1 MTNDQFCLFPMLSY
15 GNKNTVGAV
24 ARLFLFDPPLKPHA
38 NFMNQNVQRWC
49 VLLWQRI
56 PIRNSLSY
64 DNNLLL
70 LVDNRSSAHFKGTTT
85 SRLERS
91 WPPLSA
97 SSSVSPQTPLIPSS
111 RDFRSWSWS
120 PALDTGLWL
129 VDWLELKNEKVSPI
143 YFWNGVQ
150 SYKLILRHWT

>member
-1 MTNDQFCLFPMLSY
+1 MVQAFIINRSLRLTVKGLLGAQFVLIMTLLCFLS
-15 GNKNTVGAV
+15 
-24 ARLFLFDPPLKPHA
+24 
-38 NFMNQNVQRWC
+38 FMNQNVQRWR
-49 VLLWQRI
+49 VLLWQRKSK
-56 PIRNSLSY
+56 RNSLPY
-64 DNNLLL
+64 YNNLLL
-70 LVDNRSSAHFKGTTT
+70 LLDNRSSSHFQGPST
-85 SRLERS
+85 SRLEPS